1 MEYTKSELMAIAA
14 ARELKDREVVF
25 VGIGLPNLAANLAK
39 RIHAPNLIMIYEAG
53 VIGANPSR
61 LPLSIGDPCL
71 VTGSISVC
79 SMFDVFSFYLQ
90 NGRIDVG
97 FLGGAQIDRFG
108 NINTTVIGDYNAPK
122 VRLPGSGGGC
132 DIASLAKRVI
142 IITPHEIRRFPEKV
156 DFITSPGFLNGKNM
170 RQKLGI
176 GGGGPCKVITDLAI
190 LGFDNETGEMM
201 VESIHPGIKIE
212 DVKKNTGWDIKI
224 SKDLRITEEPSK
236 EELITLRE
244 LDPNKI
250 YLGRRE

>member
-156 DFITSPGFLNGKNM
+156 DFITSPGFLNGKNI